1 MKAKI
6 EVAHVL
12 RSAWEEITL
21 SGRFNTWQLRTM
33 DALAR
38 CRTASLGGHVDQC
51 TCCNHVRISYNSC
64 RNRHCPKCQ
73 TNERDK
79 WIAAREKD
87 ILPVKY
93 FHVVFTLPS
102 ELNPLCVAYPKLM
115 YDALFEA
122 AWKTIDVFSSDSKH
136 LGAQT
141 GMFAILHTWGQ
152 NLSLHPHLHCVV
164 PSGGFTPEG
173 SWKDARNHGAFLFPV
188 KAMSTVFRAKY
199 MACIRDRFDRF
210 QINALHRSLRD
221 TLFSKSWVVY
231 AKRPFDCAQDK
242 PFGGPEQVI
251 EYLGRYTHKIAISNH
266 RLKGIDEKHVTFS
279 YKDYKQS
286 GKKKMMTLD
295 KMEFVRRFSLHI
307 LPKRFVRIRH
317 YGVLSST
324 AKRGKFEKVK
334 QALKDR
340 VKSRKKKQITERK
353 IFNPNVCSVC
363 KKESMIRIMDFDFRG
378 PPALILQ
385 SLSKQSNK
393 VNENTD
399 F

>member
-1 MKAKI
+1 MRARF

-12 RSAWEEITL
+12 RGAWDGITA
-21 SGRFNTWQLRTM
+21 SGKFNSWQLRTL

-38 CRTASLGGHVDQC
+38 CRTASLGGHVDAC
-51 TCCNHVRISYNSC
+51 SSCGAVRISYNSC

-73 TNERDK
+73 TTQRDK

-102 ELNPLCVAYPKLM
+102 ELNTLCMAHPKIM
-115 YDALFEA
+115 YDALFDASWQTVEA
-122 AWKTIDVFSSDSKH
+122 FSADTKH

-164 PSGGFTPEG
+164 PAGGFAPQG
-173 SWKDARNHGAFLFPV
+173 HWKDARNNGAFLFPV

-199 MACIRDRFDRF
+199 MECIREKFKRLQLETLPRT
-210 QINALHRSLRD
+210 LRD
-221 TLFSKSWVVY
+221 ALFSKSWVVY
-231 AKRPFDCAQDK
+231 AKR

-266 RLKGIDEKHVTFS
+266 RLQNVSDTHVTFS
-279 YKDYKQS
+279 YKDYKDD
-286 GKKKMMTLD
+286 GRKKSMRLDTL
-295 KMEFVRRFSLHI
+295 EFVRRFAMHI

-317 YGVLSST
+317 FGILSST

-334 QALKDR
+334 AALR
-340 VKSRKKKQITERK
+340 LRTKKRDTSTVRERK
-353 IFNPNVCSVC
+353 VHNPLLCSC
-363 KKESMIRIMDFDFRG
+363 CGKETIVRILDFDHRG
-378 PPALILQ
+378 PPLHVLAQ
-385 SLSKQSNK
+385 LSEKRK
-393 VNENTD
+393 AMNENTGSKKTA
-399 F
+399 